1 MGLTNPPSVWT
12 MLKKTHFS
20 CGMASLRRKIL
31 TRQTRDFCR
40 QNKCLRVVVLHL
52 LSMILILSPNI
63 GCKVHKIKSSL
74 PSLLLASFKKIW
86 NLSNACSC
94 CRVSFVHT
102 ESSASRSKGLS
113 RKDSQSSSEDAHTDL
128 HKKKFSLSDHFKT
141 FVCPGLICLSKLYQT
156 TVKTFVCPG
165 LIVRRGWSKS
175 DKLYTCV

>member
-1 MGLTNPPSVWT
+1 MTTSIAGCNRSVGWIDLGGMGRGNPNPGKEENSNQTNKRVLSSKQ
-12 MLKKTHFS
+12 MLKS
-20 CGMASLRRKIL
+20 GGIA
-31 TRQTRDFCR
+31 
-40 QNKCLRVVVLHL
+40 
-52 LSMILILSPNI
+52 LIVYDSHIALSPNI
-63 GCKVHKIKSSL
+63 GCKVHTIKSSL

-128 HKKKFSLSDHFKT
+128 HKKNFSLSDHFKT
-141 FVCPGLICLSKLYQT
+141 FVCH
-156 TVKTFVCPG
+156 G
-165 LIVRRGWSKS
+165 LIVRWGWSKS